1 MNASAE
7 PGEPTR
13 TAPTRLRSL
22 LFAPG
27 NRPDVCAK
35 LPRSGPDAA
44 VLDLEDAVPPQLRV
58 ETRPLVRSA
67 GAALARE
74 HPEITW
80 YVRVNPVPSE
90 WFADDITEAL
100 DPALDGVVVP
110 KLDSAAQVA
119 TVLAA
124 LDAAGLAHLHVLA
137 GIETAH
143 GVENAREIL
152 TAPGVAAG
160 YFGAEDFIADMGGQR
175 TPGGTEVLYARSRV
189 ALAARIAGVPVA
201 DQVVATLD
209 DEHAFVADAR
219 VGRSLGYPGKLCIHP
234 AQVALAHRVF
244 SPTPDE
250 IDRARRL
257 VAAYDDAIARGDA
270 AIAFEGQMI
279 DEALVRHARTVMS
292 ESGLAEPEPG

>member
-1 MNASAE
+1 MSPSGA
-7 PGEPTR
+7 PGEPAGST
-13 TAPTRLRSL
+13 PTRLRSL

-35 LPRSGPDAA
+35 LPRTAPDAA

-58 ETRPLVRSA
+58 ETRPLVRVA
-67 GAALARE
+67 GATLAHE

-90 WFADDITEAL
+90 WFEGDITEAL
-100 DPALDGVVVP
+100 DPGLDGVVVP
-110 KLDSAAQVA
+110 KLDSAEQVA
-119 TVLAA
+119 MVVAA
-124 LDAAGLAHLHVLA
+124 LHAAGLANLHVLA

-143 GVENAREIL
+143 GVENARAIL
-152 TAPGVAAG
+152 SAPGVGAG

-175 TPGGTEVLYARSRV
+175 TLGGTEVLYARSRV

-219 VGRSLGYPGKLCIHP
+219 IGRSLGYPGKLCIHP
-234 AQVALAHRVF
+234 AQVAFAHRVF

-250 IDRARRL
+250 IDRAGRL

-279 DEALVRHARTVMS
+279 DEALVRHARTVLS
-292 ESGLAEPEPG
+292 ESGLAESGPG

>member
-1 MNASAE
+1 VTG
-7 PGEPTR
+7 GEAAARP
-13 TAPTRLRSL
+13 ARLRSL

-35 LPRSGPDAA
+35 LPRSKPDGA
-44 VLDLEDAVPPQLRV
+44 VLDLEDAVPPQQRV
-58 ETRPLVRSA
+58 ETRPLVRVSA
-67 GAALARE
+67 TALTRE
-74 HPEITW
+74 HPEIIW

-90 WFADDITEAL
+90 WFAGDIAEAL

-119 TVLAA
+119 TVIAA
-124 LDAAGLAHLHVLA
+124 LEGAGLGHLHVLA

-152 TAPGVAAG
+152 ESPGVAAG
-160 YFGAEDFIADMGGQR
+160 YFGAEDFIADMGGLR
-175 TPGGTEVLYARSRV
+175 TPGSTEVLYARSRV

-201 DQVVATLD
+201 DQVVAALD

-257 VAAYDDAIARGDA
+257 VTAYDDALARGDA
-270 AIAFEGQMI
+270 AIAFEGQMV
-279 DEALVRHARTVMS
+279 DEALVRHARTV
-292 ESGLAEPEPG
+292 LAEAEPN